1 MRRPIFDFAVPKG
14 TYTFSYTDQ
23 HWWMVISSEDIPK
36 ETICISQFQWNGK
49 AYFWRNKTNVINL
62 PFTEFAY
69 RWWRLNGERRP
80 WSDCVDTQT
89 DLTSRPSLYTMKV
102 VWIYPEFFSYQHWGL
117 SVFTLK
123 AVRIYPECCPYLL
136 WRLFVFTMMVV
147 HFYPD
152 NRPYILWRPS
162 VYTLKTVRIYSEG
175 RSYIPW
181 RPSLFPRR
189 MSVYLLVTRRPS
201 VYTLK
206 SPYIP

>member
-80 WSDCVDTQT
+80 WSDCVDRRIWLQGLPYIPWRLSGFTPNSFRINTEVSQY
-89 DLTSRPSLYTMKV
+89 LPWRP
-102 VWIYPEFFSYQHWGL
+102 F
-117 SVFTLK
+117 VFTLNV
-123 AVRIYPECCPYLL
+123 VRIYSEGYSYLP
-136 WRLFVFTMMVV
+136 WWLFIFTPITVRI
-147 HFYPD
+147 YSED
-152 NRPYILWRPS
+152 RPYILWRPS
-162 VYTLKTVRIYSEG
+162 VYTLKAVRIYPEG
-175 RSYIPW
+175 RHY
-181 RPSLFPRR
+181 FPGGC
-189 MSVYLLVTRRPS
+189 
-201 VYTLK
+201 
-206 SPYIP
+206 PYIYS